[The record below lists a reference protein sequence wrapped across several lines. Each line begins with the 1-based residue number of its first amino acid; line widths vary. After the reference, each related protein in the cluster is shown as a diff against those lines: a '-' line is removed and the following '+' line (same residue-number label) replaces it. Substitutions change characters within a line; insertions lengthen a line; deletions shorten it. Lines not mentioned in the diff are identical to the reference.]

1 MTAPGTPLATLYCGT
16 GVVDAE
22 YAALQ
27 RRAGAARG
35 DEFGLLLPD
44 CNVESARFIAHA
56 LSVP

>member
-1 MTAPGTPLATLYCGT
+1 MTAPGTPLARFAART

-27 RRAGAARG
+27 RRAARLGG

-44 CNVESARFIAHA
+44 CNVESGVLSLHA
-56 LSVP
+56 LSAP